1 MLDWARRNSSAG
13 RFPRDYEKAIP
24 ISLHP
29 KHYERVITACCFLF
43 LFVNIGL
50 PSTSFSVYQP
60 YLVSL
65 PAVGD
70 TGGSLILSART
81 LTSFAAMFLVGAY
94 LNRLD
99 VRAGAAVGCFLTGAG
114 FIVYS
119 FAASLPVF
127 LFAAVLTGLGY
138 GLGGMVGMTLLMNRW
153 YKSRVATSIG
163 IATVGSG
170 VASIVMPIV
179 ILPIIHA
186 LSLQMAFR
194 FEAAIAI
201 VFGIVVFVFLR
212 NHPDDIGAEPF
223 HSPEGPEHKPGS
235 KAHDVDLDML
245 TPLPAHMRTLLLA
258 AMVITGAFCL
268 GGMSYLSVNLTSVG
282 FDAVFAGTM
291 VSVAG
296 AALTVSKFTAGE
308 VIDHAGPRKGTFML
322 FSVLIVGTV
331 LCCLPFLHNYAL
343 SAVGTAL
350 YGFGTSIGSVGISL
364 WALELSDAKHRTRTV
379 RNYQIC
385 YSLGGFLFNLF
396 PGVLMEATGSYA
408 VIYVILL
415 VCGVLA
421 AAIILH
427 AYRCYRPEM
436 G

>member
-1 MLDWARRNSSAG
+1 M
-13 RFPRDYEKAIP
+13 
-24 ISLHP
+24 HT
-29 KHYERVITACCFLF
+29 KHYERIITACCFLF

-60 YLVSL
+60 YLVTL
-65 PAVGD
+65 PGVGD
-70 TGGSLILSART
+70 AGGSLILSART

-119 FAASLPVF
+119 FASSLPAF
-127 LFAAVLTGLGY
+127 LAAAVLTGFGY

-179 ILPIIHA
+179 ILPIIHG
-186 LSLQMAFR
+186 LSLQAAFR
-194 FEAAIAI
+194 FEAALAI
-201 VFGIVVFVFLR
+201 VFGIVVFAFLR
-212 NHPDDIGAEPF
+212 NYPEDVGAEPF
-223 HSPEGPEHKPGS
+223 HLPDAPEEKRGS
-235 KAHDVDLDML
+235 KAHDVDLDAL
-245 TPLPAHMRTLLLA
+245 EPLPRRMRILLLV

-268 GGMSYLSVNLTSVG
+268 GGMGYLSVNLTSVG
-282 FDAVFAGTM
+282 FDSVFAGTM

-308 VIDHAGPRKGTFML
+308 VIDHAGPRKGTLML
-322 FSVLIVGTV
+322 FSILIVGTA
-331 LCCLPFLHNYAL
+331 LCCLPFLHSPVL
-343 SAVGTAL
+343 SAAGTAL
-350 YGFGTSIGSVGISL
+350 FGFGTSIGSVGISL
-364 WALELSDAKHRTRTV
+364 WALELSDAAHRTRTV
-379 RNYQIC
+379 RNFQIC

-396 PGVLMEATGSYA
+396 PGVLKELTGSYA

-415 VCGVLA
+415 VCGVIA
-421 AAIILH
+421 AATILH
-427 AYRCYRPEM
+427 AYRRYRPEM